1 MKPIVVI
8 PLILI
13 AAVFVAFAGVP
24 WLAEILT
31 DWDWFRQVGYEVVFT
46 RRLLARLGLGAGV
59 GVAAFL
65 FLYANLRFAQ
75 RGIVPDPIVVRLAD
89 AARGADVSRLLQRLS
104 LPVALVLALPMAGAA
119 AGGWLTVLG
128 FVHRTP
134 FDVADPIFGRDV
146 GYYVFT
152 LPLVSTGLSL
162 LLGLATLSLLLAV
175 GLYVI
180 RRDIVL
186 LGRRLRIEPS
196 TQWHLAVLLAL
207 LFVTLA
213 LHRWFVELPSLLYSD
228 RGPMFGASYAD
239 LAVTAPALRVSAF
252 VMVLGTGLVLW
263 GAHRRRLARNAALA
277 VGLVVG
283 AAVIAAGATAA
294 VQRFQVDPNELAR
307 EAPQLEHHIAATR
320 RAWGLDSVVERDLT
334 GERGLTLADI
344 RANDGTLRNVRL
356 WDRELLLQTFGQLQA
371 IRTYYDF
378 VSVTDD
384 RYWIDGVYR
393 QVMLS
398 ARELNS
404 QMLPAR
410 TFINER
416 LVFTHGMGVTL
427 TPVNEV
433 GEQGLPVLFI
443 KDLPPQTDVSIGVSR
458 PQIYYGEVSSDWVIV
473 GSRQREFSHPAA
485 EGNEYTTYEG
495 EGGVPVRS
503 LFRKALFAIRFG
515 SLKILLSDDVTP
527 QSHVQYHR
535 SIRDRA
541 RTALPFLQWDGDPYL
556 VITADGQLM
565 WLLDAYTVSQRYP
578 YAQPI
583 GGGVNY
589 MRNSVKVVIDAY
601 HGTMTP
607 YVAAPSDPIIRTY
620 EKVFPGIFRPLA
632 DLPADLRAHVR
643 YPEDLFRIQ
652 TALYTVFHMRVAD
665 ILYHREDQWQIPAA
679 VAGAGGTSD
688 PFLRH
693 TVMKLPGEERE
704 EFIMMTPFTPRQR
717 DNLRA
722 WMVARMDG
730 DHYGQLVVYRFPR
743 QSLVFGPRQV
753 MNRINQDTEIS
764 QQLTLWDQRGSQVI
778 RGNLLVI
785 PIEESLIYVQ
795 PVYLRAEGGRI
806 PELRRVVVAYEN
818 RVVMEETFDRAM
830 ARLFADD
837 LEVERRGPPVPRAA
851 AATEA
856 VPAAAARLTELIR
869 LAGEQ
874 YDRATSAQRVGDWAT
889 YGEAMRR
896 VGELLSEL
904 RRLADGGRP

>member
-1 MKPIVVI
+1 
-8 PLILI
+8 
-13 AAVFVAFAGVP
+13 
-24 WLAEILT
+24 
-31 DWDWFRQVGYEVVFT
+31 
-46 RRLLARLGLGAGV
+46 
-59 GVAAFL
+59 
-65 FLYANLRFAQ
+65 
-75 RGIVPDPIVVRLAD
+75 
-89 AARGADVSRLLQRLS
+89 
-104 LPVALVLALPMAGAA
+104 
-119 AGGWLTVLG
+119 
-128 FVHRTP
+128 
-134 FDVADPIFGRDV
+134 
-146 GYYVFT
+146 
-152 LPLVSTGLSL
+152 
-162 LLGLATLSLLLAV
+162 
-175 GLYVI
+175 
-180 RRDIVL
+180 
-186 LGRRLRIEPS
+186 
-196 TQWHLAVLLAL
+196 
-207 LFVTLA
+207 
-213 LHRWFVELPSLLYSD
+213 
-228 RGPMFGASYAD
+228 
-239 LAVTAPALRVSAF
+239 
-252 VMVLGTGLVLW
+252 
-263 GAHRRRLARNAALA
+263 
-277 VGLVVG
+277 VVG

-443 KDLPPQTDVSIGVSR
+443 KDLPPQGDVSIGVSR
-458 PQIYYGEVSSDWVIV
+458 PQIYYGELSSDWVIV

-485 EGNEYTTYEG
+485 EGNVYTSYEG

-503 LFRKALFAIRFG
+503 LFRKVLFAIRFG

-556 VITADGQLM
+556 VITEAGQLM

-607 YVAAPSDPIIRTY
+607 YVAEPSDPIVRTY

-643 YPEDLFRIQ
+643 YPEDLFRVQ

-665 ILYHREDQWQIPAA
+665 ILYHREDQWQIPAPG
-679 VAGAGGTSD
+679 AGAGGTSD

>member
-1 MKPIVVI
+1 V
-8 PLILI
+8 
-13 AAVFVAFAGVP
+13 
-24 WLAEILT
+24 
-31 DWDWFRQVGYEVVFT
+31 
-46 RRLLARLGLGAGV
+46 
-59 GVAAFL
+59 
-65 FLYANLRFAQ
+65 
-75 RGIVPDPIVVRLAD
+75 
-89 AARGADVSRLLQRLS
+89 
-104 LPVALVLALPMAGAA
+104 
-119 AGGWLTVLG
+119 
-128 FVHRTP
+128 
-134 FDVADPIFGRDV
+134 
-146 GYYVFT
+146 
-152 LPLVSTGLSL
+152 
-162 LLGLATLSLLLAV
+162 
-175 GLYVI
+175 
-180 RRDIVL
+180 
-186 LGRRLRIEPS
+186 
-196 TQWHLAVLLAL
+196 
-207 LFVTLA
+207 
-213 LHRWFVELPSLLYSD
+213 
-228 RGPMFGASYAD
+228 
-239 LAVTAPALRVSAF
+239 
-252 VMVLGTGLVLW
+252 
-263 GAHRRRLARNAALA
+263 
-277 VGLVVG
+277 
-283 AAVIAAGATAA
+283 
-294 VQRFQVDPNELAR
+294 
-307 EAPQLEHHIAATR
+307 
-320 RAWGLDSVVERDLT
+320 
-334 GERGLTLADI
+334 
-344 RANDGTLRNVRL
+344 
-356 WDRELLLQTFGQLQA
+356 
-371 IRTYYDF
+371 
-378 VSVTDD
+378 
-384 RYWIDGVYR
+384 
-393 QVMLS
+393 
-398 ARELNS
+398 
-404 QMLPAR
+404 
-410 TFINER
+410 
-416 LVFTHGMGVTL
+416 
-427 TPVNEV
+427 
-433 GEQGLPVLFI
+433 
-443 KDLPPQTDVSIGVSR
+443 
-458 PQIYYGEVSSDWVIV
+458 
-473 GSRQREFSHPAA
+473 
-485 EGNEYTTYEG
+485 
-495 EGGVPVRS
+495 
-503 LFRKALFAIRFG
+503 LFAIRFG

-556 VITADGQLM
+556 VITEAGQLM

-904 RRLADGGRP
+904 RRLADGGRL